1 MFRKALSLSALVLAA
16 SVAPAAQASRPA
28 IGDTSVFI
36 TLPSFPGFPEQPIT
50 SGDKLYVCTDAHF
63 GTVGQGPPEVQIF
76 SRKDGSLLERV
87 ALQNTDVTQEHG
99 MSAGAFDLLNRLYVL
114 SVEQGVVR
122 IDFAT
127 GHQEVY
133 SPPLPFLP
141 MCSAVPAGTPCAPKL
156 GPLPPL
162 ANDIVFDW
170 DGSAY
175 VSDSFQATIFRVPAG
190 GGAPQL
196 WFQDPRLTGPVGGF
210 GTNGMRVSPDGK
222 SLYVNVT
229 TEAATGDGVV
239 YKLAKVAHPGAAD
252 LTEFHRWSGGT
263 GNPDD
268 MAFGLSGRL
277 YVSLAYQ
284 NQGGHPRPPRE
295 RGDAL
300 PHEHAECVA
309 AGAARHAVG
318 HRLRRR
324 HGVHLPD
331 QPRRAHGGPRAH
343 GGLQELRGGSGVA
356 ADPAAD
362 LLRTVGAPPPDS
374 QAQG

>member
-1 MFRKALSLSALVLAA
+1 MHTKTVSLLALGLALGLA
-16 SVAPAAQASRPA
+16 PDAQAHPPA

-36 TLPSFPGFPEQPIT
+36 TLPPFPGFPEQPIT

-63 GTVGQGPPEVQIF
+63 GTVGQGPPEVQVF
-76 SRKDGSLLERV
+76 RRADGALLQRV
-87 ALQNTDVTQEHG
+87 PLQNVDLTQEHG

-127 GHQEVY
+127 GQQKVY

-141 MCSAVPAGTPCAPKL
+141 MCSAVPAGVACAPKL
-156 GPLPPL
+156 GPVPPL

-175 VSDSFQATIFRVPAG
+175 ISDSFQATIFRVPRG
-190 GGAPQL
+190 GGAPQI
-196 WFQDPRLTGPVGGF
+196 WFQDPRLAGPVGGF
-210 GTNGMRVSPDGK
+210 GTNGMRVSPDGQ

-239 YKLAKVAHPGAAD
+239 YTLAKVAHPVAAD

-268 MAFGLSGRL
+268 MAFGVTGRL
-277 YVSLAYQ
+277 YVTLPYQ
-284 NQGGHPRPPRE
+284 NQVAILSPR
-295 RGDAL
+295 G
-300 PHEHAECVA
+300 AEITRFPASA
-309 AGAARHAVG
+309 AGASLPVPFDTPSGIDFDDATGSIYITNHA
-318 HRLRRR
+318 
-324 HGVHLPD
+324 
-331 QPRRAHGGPRAH
+331 
-343 GGLQELRGGSGVA
+343 ELSE
-356 ADPAAD
+356 DPAHMVVFKSYVAD
-362 LLRTVGAPPPDS
+362 LGWPLIRPLLF
-374 QAQG
+374 